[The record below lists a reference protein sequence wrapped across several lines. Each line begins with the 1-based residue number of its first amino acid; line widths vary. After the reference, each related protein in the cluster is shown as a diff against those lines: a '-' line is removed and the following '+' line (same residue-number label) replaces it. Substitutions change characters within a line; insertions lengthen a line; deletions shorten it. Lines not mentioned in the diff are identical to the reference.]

1 VVADLRAGR
10 TEKPADFPILR
21 GPSSNW
27 SSACKPLRHWTSTF
41 PPTLLG
47 RADEVIE

>member
-21 GPSSNW
+21 GQGTRKAHVETKTN
-27 SSACKPLRHWTSTF
+27 SAAPAIIYLSFT
-41 PPTLLG
+41 
-47 RADEVIE
+47 